1 MGVDTAML
9 ALEHTLQE
17 FLHPPPESSAFLGG
31 FHFQAQSKV
40 TEPLPPVVKSPI
52 SSTFEFLCRF
62 GSAWNSRVTRFSTS
76 LEVDA

>member
-1 MGVDTAML
+1 MGVDA
-9 ALEHTLQE
+9 AAWAPERTLQE

-52 SSTFEFLCRF
+52 SSTLEFLCRL
-62 GSAWNSRVTRFSTS
+62 GSA
-76 LEVDA
+76 